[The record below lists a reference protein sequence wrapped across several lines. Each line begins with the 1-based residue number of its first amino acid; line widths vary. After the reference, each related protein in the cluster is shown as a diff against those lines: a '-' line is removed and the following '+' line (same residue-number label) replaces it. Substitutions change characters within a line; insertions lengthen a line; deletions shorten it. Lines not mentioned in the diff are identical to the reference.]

1 MSTTVSSAAVASAV
15 HVPTTTAASSRP
27 RAIGRYA
34 VIAGRIL
41 LGLCFFVFG
50 LAYFIHFM
58 PEPEGPQP
66 AGALAF
72 GGALFQTGYMFP
84 LIKGTEVACGA
95 LLLVNRFVPLALVV
109 LAPIIVN
116 IVAFHAF
123 LEPSGLVVALLIAAV
138 ELGLAWAYRGAF
150 RGVVAPRAT
159 PGA

>member
-1 MSTTVSSAAVASAV
+1 MSTTVSAPVAPA
-15 HVPTTTAASSRP
+15 TASTSRP
-27 RAIGRYA
+27 IGRYA
-34 VIAGRIL
+34 VIAGRVL

-50 LAYFIHFM
+50 LSYFFNFI
-58 PEPEGPQP
+58 PPPKEVP
-66 AGALAF
+66 AGAAAF

-116 IVAFHAF
+116 IAAFHAF
-123 LEPSGLVVALLIAAV
+123 LEPSGLGMVAIIVALEV
-138 ELGLAWAYRGAF
+138 GLAWAYRGAF
-150 RGVVAPRAT
+150 RGVVAPRAQ